1 MVWRDDEYPLM
12 AEDLPKKSL
21 KKARDS
27 HKEYGETVT
36 SRLIPNIEEASR
48 RKLSSSTPAGRL
60 KAARQE
66 ATLKRI
72 APAVKDIPWTVERMS
87 NNRVNLIKSAVV
99 RAQEASANL
108 RGAGWYFGHH
118 RDVRDATPG
127 TPIDVASAASAGLSP
142 QSDPKADEIPNLR
155 SIHSAL
161 GSEQTVVQV
170 KDEFQPKTYDRAGTT
185 PGQRLTVADA
195 TTDQLATTNIGGS
208 TVQNQARAIGALRG
222 EVPPEQVN
230 RGAKTKSYQLSIRD
244 AVPDTPE
251 HLDYMGVTHHVVHG
265 DPNQGML
272 MFGKDSPG
280 KYSRESMMSPDR
292 TTAEDTWMQAIGT
305 GQPLKYTDVGGASA
319 QPAKRLVDNS
329 APQAPA
335 RFNRADLG
343 ILKKDIGHAGN
354 IRPDDVVHAIQNM
367 ATRRAATKMGPVSFN
382 QFGEDIAMPAVM
394 AQEVAWT
401 EGRIQAG
408 ADSTFNLEQ
417 SEARAGKSDSKST
430 PQLPGFA
437 RA

>member
-1 MVWRDDEYPLM
+1 MVWRDNEYPLM

-27 HKEYGETVT
+27 HKEYGATVT

-72 APAVKDIPWTVERMS
+72 APVVKDNPWTVERMS
-87 NNRVNLIKSAVV
+87 NNRANLIKSAVV
-99 RAQEASANL
+99 RAQEAGANL

-118 RDVRDATPG
+118 SDVRDATPG
-127 TPIDVASAASAGLSP
+127 TSIDVASAASAGLSP

-230 RGAKTKSYQLSIRD
+230 RGAKTKSYQLGIRD

-251 HLDYMGVTHHVVHG
+251 HLDYMGASHHMVHG

-272 MFGKDSPG
+272 MFDKAEPG
-280 KYSRESMMSPDR
+280 DYPRESMMSPDR

-319 QPAKRLVDNS
+319 KPAKRLVDKS
-329 APQAPA
+329 APQDPA
-335 RFNRADLG
+335 RLNKTDLG
-343 ILKKDIGHAGN
+343 ILQEDIGHADN
-354 IRPDDVVHAIQNM
+354 IRPDDVIHAIQNM
-367 ATRRAATKMGPVSFN
+367 ATRRAAAKMGPVSFN
-382 QFGEDIAMPAVM
+382 QFGENIAMPAVM

-401 EGRIQAG
+401 EGRVQAG
-408 ADSTFNLEQ
+408 ADSAFNLEQ
-417 SEARAGKSDSKST
+417 SEARAGESDSKST